1 MTHVTKFNEENFF
14 NGGGSPVRL
23 FHNGFLHRQV
33 CQSAHARATVSKQA
47 NSHHA
52 KSHLWRF
59 PSLSG
64 QGFPCRGRRGSRCH
78 YRSPRPDGIRTDRP
92 VSPAGAPLHYVPS
105 ESSTGSGSCRT
116 DQTCAEAS
124 AIQINFSATEAMIF
138 SRVSAA
144 PPPLIICMW
153 PLISSAPS
161 T

>member
-1 MTHVTKFNEENFF
+1 MTHVTKFNEENFLTGRF
-14 NGGGSPVRL
+14 PVRS
-23 FHNGFLHRQV
+23 FHNGFDTVRCANQRNV
-33 CQSAHARATVSKQA
+33 RATVSKQA

-52 KSHLWRF
+52 ESHLWRF

-78 YRSPRPDGIRTDRP
+78 YRSPRPDGIRTTAQFHQLARHCTTCHRDNFYWQREFTQNIN
-92 VSPAGAPLHYVPS
+92 LL
-105 ESSTGSGSCRT
+105 GSVCNT
-116 DQTCAEAS
+116 DKFFCNRS
-124 AIQINFSATEAMIF
+124 NDF